1 LLAPAA
7 PLFSAAMLL
16 PICKF
21 GTPVLRQKGEPV
33 TTFDPALS
41 ELAANMLETMRAA
54 HGIGLAAQQVGK
66 ALQFFVI
73 DLTGKPGSPPE
84 FSATLDGKSVLPDLL
99 MPLAAA
105 NPEVEI
111 LPDDEWLYEE
121 GCLSFPGLTGD
132 VARCEKVRLRYHDLK
147 GERHEIVCDGLFA
160 RCIQH
165 EFDHCQ
171 GVLFIDRM
179 EKPDLMKIQTKVKQ
193 LKRETQAR
201 LRELT

>member
-1 LLAPAA
+1 
-7 PLFSAAMLL
+7 MIL

-21 GTPVLRQKGEPV
+21 GDPVLRQKGEAV
-33 TTFDPALS
+33 AAFDDALAK
-41 ELAANMLETMRAA
+41 LAADMLETMHAA
-54 HGIGLAAQQVGK
+54 KGIGLAAQQIGR

-73 DLTGKPGSPPE
+73 EIKEPRDDGPPSTCV
-84 FSATLDGKSVLPDLL
+84 FDGKSVPLELV

-111 LPDDEWLYEE
+111 LPDDEWLYSE
-121 GCLSFPGLTGD
+121 GCLSFPNLHGN
-132 VARCEKVRLRYHDLK
+132 VVRREKARLRYQDVK
-147 GERHEIVCDGLFA
+147 GARHEIVCEGLFA

-179 EKPDLMKIQTKVKQ
+179 EKTDLLKIQTKVKQ
-193 LKRETQAR
+193 LKRETLKKMKA
-201 LRELT
+201 